1 MTEKFVLSDHN
12 IPDGILHDQDLYEIK
27 LENDELTLSFEAH
40 YYPQDYTDT
49 SFAEKYKNF
58 TKCHIKCILDEE
70 DADSCDVELTSSM
83 NKKNIYKTKVMA
95 LSEFVEIA
103 NQELEKRKKKG
114 YWLWEYTDTSVAANI
129 RTASIRLCMWM
140 KYRGTVYS
148 GCTLNLYTNE
158 VEFIWE

>member
-1 MTEKFVLSDHN
+1 MTEKFVLSNHN

-27 LENDELTLSFEAH
+27 LENDELTLSFESH

-83 NKKNIYKTKVMA
+83 NKKYIYKTKVMA
-95 LSEFVEIA
+95 LSEFAEIA
-103 NQELEKRKKKG
+103 NKALEKRKKEG
-114 YWLWEYTDTSVAANI
+114 LWLWEYICTSAAANY
-129 RTASIRLCMWM
+129 RTISIDLRMWL
-140 KYRGTVYS
+140 KYKGKVYT
-148 GCTLNLYTNE
+148 GCTLNLYTDE
-158 VEFIWE
+158 IKFIWE